1 MKNAFKF
8 GDRTKHVIFTIAIV
22 GLMLC
27 SYLPGKP
34 IKAIADGEN
43 EYYDFVSITSL
54 SDLTQGTNIYF
65 SKNTQSL
72 TPGTVVTQIPVGT
85 AVLKIGNRYAAGQG
99 SGPYHPT
106 AYDYVEVHVETKGDG
121 FDSCDDGYLH
131 FEQNVG
137 LVYNCD
143 GSGVT
148 HLVGAAV
155 YTCKSR
161 PLGSGPDPQPAAPA
175 PEQPVA
181 QAPEPEREPEY
192 PPHEHSYSWVEF
204 SPATDDSDGE
214 LRYMCEECG
223 DILER
228 SYVSAYG
235 TFNANTATQIEKA
248 GAGQVVRV
256 GTRKWISFNS
266 MALDAIASRPDVTLE
281 VTFLSEGHKGEEMSF
296 VIPAGTDIAAVRN
309 GAEYCGFLYLQGV
322 MGSGTIPQSTAAAN
336 PVVSAATDVTNAAP
350 AAATVPAVET
360 APLANAETVT
370 NAAPASTTT
379 NTADT
384 ARPVPD
390 RSDPGESA
398 TGSGSITIPSG
409 VDSYYVAKQLE
420 DAGIVASAS
429 DFDRYLC
436 RYDYDRHILT
446 GTKAIPEGAD
456 YRTIAQ
462 ILTR

>member
-1 MKNAFKF
+1 MKRVFELSN
-8 GDRTKHVIFTIAIV
+8 RTKHVIFAIAIV

-34 IKAIADGEN
+34 VKAIADGEN
-43 EYYDFVSITSL
+43 EYYDFVAITSFNQMPKDSL
-54 SDLTQGTNIYF
+54 IYF

-72 TPGTVVTQIPVGT
+72 TPGTVVTQIPNGT
-85 AVLKIGNRYAAGQG
+85 AVLKIGDRYAADTGTG
-99 SGPYHPT
+99 TRHPVG
-106 AYDYVEVHVETKGDG
+106 YEYVEVHVETKGDG
-121 FDSCDDGYLH
+121 FDNCVTGYLH
-131 FEQNVG
+131 FDPTDG
-137 LVYNCD
+137 LIYNCT
-143 GSGVT
+143 GGYVT
-148 HLVGAAV
+148 KLIGAAV

-161 PLGSGPDPQPAAPA
+161 PKGSGPDPQPPAPA
-175 PEQPVA
+175 PEYRAPEE
-181 QAPEPEREPEY
+181 PEPEPEY
-192 PPHEHSYSWVEF
+192 IPHEHHYSWNQI
-204 SPATDDSDGE
+204 SAATDDSDGE
-214 LRYMCEECG
+214 LVYMCEECG

-228 SYVSAYG
+228 SYISAYG
-235 TFNANTATQIEKA
+235 TFNANTADQIKNA
-248 GAGQVVRV
+248 GAGQLVRV
-256 GTRKWISFNS
+256 ATRKWISFNS
-266 MALDAIASRPDVTLE
+266 MALDAIASRPDVSLE

-296 VIPAGTDIAAVRN
+296 VIPAGTDIEAIRN

-322 MGSGTIPQSTAAAN
+322 MGSGTIPQSTADTNPVAEAPAVVANTEPAPAAN
-336 PVVSAATDVTNAAP
+336 IEPAPAAAP
-350 AAATVPAVET
+350 AASPE
-360 APLANAETVT
+360 PVT
-370 NAAPASTTT
+370 NPAPAA
-379 NTADT
+379 NTANVS
-384 ARPVPD
+384 RPTPD

-429 DFDRYLC
+429 DLDRYLC

>member
-1 MKNAFKF
+1 MKTVLKL
-8 GDRTKHVIFTIAIV
+8 GDRTKHVIFAIAIV

-43 EYYDFVSITSL
+43 EYYDFVAITSFDQMPKDSL
-54 SDLTQGTNIYF
+54 IYF
-65 SKNTQSL
+65 SKNTQNL
-72 TPGTVVTQIPVGT
+72 TPGTVVTQIPTGT
-85 AVLKIGNRYAAGQG
+85 AVLKIGDRYAANTGTG
-99 SGPYHPT
+99 TRHPVG
-106 AYDYVEVHVETKGDG
+106 YEYVEVHVETKGDG
-121 FDSCDDGYLH
+121 FDNCVTGYLH
-131 FEQNVG
+131 FDPTDG
-137 LVYNCD
+137 LIYNCT
-143 GSGVT
+143 GGYVT
-148 HLVGAAV
+148 KLIGAAV

-161 PLGSGPDPQPAAPA
+161 PLGSGPDPLPPAPAPEQPAAPA
-175 PEQPVA
+175 PE
-181 QAPEPEREPEY
+181 PEPEPEY
-192 PPHEHSYSWVEF
+192 PPHEHTYSWVEF
-204 SPATDDSDGE
+204 SAATDDCDGE
-214 LRYMCEECG
+214 LRYMCTECG

-235 TFNANTATQIEKA
+235 TFNANTASLIENA
-248 GAGQVVRV
+248 GAGQLVRV
-256 GTRKWISFNS
+256 ATRKWISFNS
-266 MALDAIASRPDVTLE
+266 MALDALALRPDVSLE

-296 VIPAGTDIAAVRN
+296 VIPAGTDINAVRN

-322 MGSGTIPQSTAAAN
+322 MGSGTIPQSTADTNLVAETPVVAAN
-336 PVVSAATDVTNAAP
+336 TEPAPAANIEPASAAAP
-350 AAATVPAVET
+350 AASPEPVTNPVPA
-360 APLANAETVT
+360 AN
-370 NAAPASTTT
+370 
-379 NTADT
+379 T
-384 ARPVPD
+384 ARPTPD

-398 TGSGSITIPSG
+398 IGSGSITIPSG

-429 DFDRYLC
+429 DLDRYLC